1 MPAIIN
7 TTQLDPIQSV
17 SVSQQTEFLTSGKLS
32 KYLFNISVKGK
43 IVASQSSTTSAKHTW
58 ILGQQQ
64 TIKSACSYS
73 SDAET
78 KDFSFTSRNG
88 TGTFSCSGRIKSV
101 TFDEGIWVDYSDYT
115 IEMEADSF
123 TYNGVKVP
131 SKDEINLN
139 FDESWTV
146 EVNDE
151 DNRFTKVSHKIS
163 AKCKDIKEATGW
175 TAGWKKAKAK
185 VDENIASTIP
195 SAISTASGGTF
206 SNAHSKKLSYRV
218 NILTGEV
225 SADVQ
230 VSYHNPASGEAALA
244 THEQTITQKH
254 DSNSFRGT
262 TSISGTIAGLGS
274 GSGSRYGPAS
284 GLWGTVKAA
293 LILSYATVTI
303 VSTSETHDQI
313 KGIIN
318 YDYQVEDY
326 PSPTDGSKSRKVNI
340 TEMGTLAAP
349 PDTYV
354 IHQTIYGGGGPLF
367 QDIGMKKVH
376 TKTVTIEAVSLT
388 EPTLDTETYAP
399 SVTKYIIESDNIQK
413 NLAAG
418 KTTRTTVFI
427 WEGEE

>member
-7 TTQLDPIQSV
+7 GLQLDPIQSV
-17 SVSQQTEFLTSGKLS
+17 SVSQQTQFLTSGKLS
-32 KYLFNISVKGK
+32 EYLFNISVKGK
-43 IVASQSSTTSAKHTW
+43 IVASQSAKTAAKHSYV
-58 ILGQQQ
+58 LGQIEA
-64 TIKSACSYS
+64 IKQACSYS
-73 SDAET
+73 SDGEI
-78 KDFSFTSRNG
+78 KDFSFTSKNG
-88 TGTFSCSGRIKSV
+88 SGTFFCSGRIKS
-101 TFDEGIWVDYSDYT
+101 FSCDDGIWVDFADYN
-115 IEMEADSF
+115 IEIEADSF
-123 TYNGVKVP
+123 TYAGVKVP
-131 SKDEINLN
+131 AANQINLN

-163 AKCKDIKEATGW
+163 AKCKDINVGGTWEP
-175 TAGWKKAKAK
+175 GWKKAKAK

-195 SAISTASGGTF
+195 GDISGATNGTF
-206 SNAHSKKLSYRV
+206 SNPHNKKLSYRL
-218 NILTGEV
+218 NILTGEA
-225 SADVQ
+225 SADIEL
-230 VSYHNPASGEAALA
+230 SYHNPASGESALA

-262 TSISGTIAGLGS
+262 TSISGTISGLNGGS
-274 GSGSRYGPAS
+274 NDRYGPAS
-284 GLWGTVKAA
+284 SLWATVKAA
-293 LILSYATVTI
+293 LITTYAAITI
-303 VSTSETHDQI
+303 VSTSESHDEI

-326 PSPTDGSKSRKVNI
+326 PKPTDGSKSKKVNI
-340 TEMGTLAAP
+340 TEMGPLAAP

-367 QDIGMKKVH
+367 QDIGIKKVH

-388 EPTLDTETYAP
+388 SPTLNTLEYAP
-399 SVTKYIIESDNIQK
+399 DVAKYIIESDNIQK

-427 WEGEE
+427 WE

>member
-7 TTQLDPIQSV
+7 TIQLDPIQSV
-17 SVSQQTEFLTSGKLS
+17 SVSQQTQFLTSGKLS
-32 KYLFNISVKGK
+32 EYLFNISVKGK
-43 IVASQSSTTSAKHTW
+43 IVASQSATTATKHAW
-58 ILGQQQ
+58 ILGKQQA
-64 TIKSACSYS
+64 IKSACSYS
-73 SDAET
+73 SDGEK

-175 TAGWKKAKAK
+175 TAGWTKAKAK
-185 VDENIASTIP
+185 VDENIASTI
-195 SAISTASGGTF
+195 SSDISGATDGTF
-206 SNAHSKKLSYRV
+206 DNAHSKKLSYRV
-218 NILTGEV
+218 NITTGEV

-230 VSYHNPASGEAALA
+230 ISYHNPASGEALLA
-244 THEQTITQKH
+244 THEQTITQKN

-274 GSGSRYGPAS
+274 GSGSRYDPAS
-284 GLWGTVKAA
+284 VLWATVKDA
-293 LILSYATVTI
+293 LIEDYEDITI
-303 VSTSETHDQI
+303 VSTSESHDEV

-326 PSPTDGSKSRKVNI
+326 PSPTDGSKSIKVNI
-340 TEMGTLAAP
+340 TEMGPEAAP

-354 IHQTIYGGGGPLF
+354 IHQTIYGGEGPLF
-367 QDIGMKKVH
+367 QDIGIKKVH

-388 EPTLDTETYAP
+388 EPTLDTEEYAP
-399 SVTKYIIESDNIQK
+399 DSDYIIESDNIQK

-418 KTTRTTVFI
+418 KRTRTTVFI
-427 WEGEE
+427 WSE

>member
-1 MPAIIN
+1 MPAIFN
-7 TTQLDPIQSV
+7 GLQLDPIQSV

-43 IVASQSSTTSAKHTW
+43 IVASQSAKNATKHTW

-64 TIKSACSYS
+64 TINSKCAYS
-73 SDAET
+73 SDGET

-101 TFDEGIWVDYSDYT
+101 SFDEGTWVDYSDYT

-146 EVNDE
+146 EINDE
-151 DNRFTKVSHKIS
+151 DKRFTKVSHKIS
-163 AKCKDIKEATGW
+163 AKCKDIKDASGW

-185 VDENIASTIP
+185 VDANIADTIP
-195 SAISTASGGTF
+195 NDISGATDGTF
-206 SNAHSKKLSYRV
+206 SNAHNRKLSYRLNV
-218 NILTGEV
+218 LTGEV
-225 SADVQ
+225 SADVEL
-230 VSYHNPASGEAALA
+230 SYHNPASGESELA
-244 THEQTITQKH
+244 SHDQTITEKH

-262 TSISGTIAGLGS
+262 TSISGTITGLNG
-274 GSGSRYGPAS
+274 GDNDRYGPAS
-284 GLWGTVKAA
+284 DLWETVKDGIIAD
-293 LILSYATVTI
+293 YEDVTI
-303 VSTSETHDQI
+303 LSTSETHDQI

-318 YDYQVEDY
+318 YDYQIEDY
-326 PSPTDGSKSRKVNI
+326 PKPADGSKTRKVNI
-340 TEMGTLAAP
+340 TQMGPEANP

-354 IHQTIYGGGGPLF
+354 THQTIYGGKGPLF
-367 QDIGMKKVH
+367 QDISIKKVH

-388 EPTLDTETYAP
+388 DPTLNTLEYAP
-399 SVTKYIIESDNIQK
+399 DADYIIESDNVQRNI
-413 NLAAG
+413 AAG
-418 KTTRTTVFI
+418 KKTRTTVFI
-427 WEGEE
+427 WE